1 MSDIE
6 AKRSD
11 LPPDSGSERRVDE
24 RHFACFPAHIQ
35 RQSRDGHAGSTR
47 MALIRDLS
55 VSGALL
61 LTRERLQVGEV
72 IRLSLY
78 LSEDMTDVRPAAARV
93 VRSEPRTADRSEVWH
108 HSVAVQFAEPLADCE
123 AEIKDLAE
131 RQAALGIPRD

>member
-1 MSDIE
+1 MPGTAFMSDIE
-6 AKRSD
+6 AK
-11 LPPDSGSERRVDE
+11 
-24 RHFACFPAHIQ
+24 
-35 RQSRDGHAGSTR
+35 
-47 MALIRDLS
+47 
-55 VSGALL
+55 LL

-123 AEIKDLAE
+123 VEIKDLAE